1 MIGVLDPC
9 ADAALRSAHLANAPA
24 VRKCRPRPHALRG
37 LLFVT
42 AAALSAC
49 GPKEQAGTQQAPP
62 STVAAVTTSTTTTT
76 TTMPAPPLVWRS
88 ARWGMKKA
96 ELLAAF
102 PGEAQ
107 KLATPAD
114 FGQPRPG
121 PTDIAIPAYEA
132 DGSTFRVLFGF
143 GPDGLGR
150 IQLGAVKPSAV
161 ACEDLEKRLTEEH
174 AKPTANNAIE
184 TSLRGREIVWTLP
197 AETITLS
204 CLEKPSLGF
213 RTVTLEYTPPGP

>member
-1 MIGVLDPC
+1 MKTLRQPRRRPILALLAV
-9 ADAALRSAHLANAPA
+9 AAGI
-24 VRKCRPRPHALRG
+24 VG
-37 LLFVT
+37 
-42 AAALSAC
+42 AC

-76 TTMPAPPLVWRS
+76 TTMPAPPPAWRS

-96 ELLAAF
+96 ELLDAF

-107 KLATPAD
+107 KLPTPVD

-121 PTDIAIPAYEA
+121 PSDIGIPAYEA

-143 GPDGLGR
+143 GGEGLGR
-150 IQLGAVKPSAV
+150 IQLTALKPSAA
-161 ACEDLEKRLTEEH
+161 ACEDIEKRLTD
-174 AKPTANNAIE
+174 ASGKPSSRGE
-184 TSLRGREIVWTLP
+184 TGGSLPGQEIVWMTPVARIALAC
-197 AETITLS
+197 AE
-204 CLEKPSLGF
+204 KASLGF